1 MPETG
6 RSVPWRQGHFL
17 PDEALRSFEV
27 TESAD
32 KLAIVIS
39 HDCDIVQ
46 TPSVE
51 PNVEIV
57 VGRAIETPDG
67 NFTYSKNPRK
77 LHLEC
82 TAGTQR
88 FLVELVATDKMAVP
102 KEGDTGL
109 LKHAP
114 REDVRLSG
122 GELVILQQWLAARY
136 RRSAFPDEFDH
147 RLTATGVRDQLL
159 RILKRHGAHI
169 LAIYFDVDDGED
181 VAHNGPDDPY
191 KLTISLLY
199 STEATPDEA
208 EHAAM
213 EVSKSVRSVFKK
225 KCCLDG
231 THWKWIELADCEVLA
246 DTAMTVAQA
255 GYLRKWQTDYISFRS
270 EPPQEMLGEV

>member
-1 MPETG
+1 MAPTG

-67 NFTYSKNPRK
+67 NFKYSKNPRK

-102 KEGDTGL
+102 KEGETGL

-114 REDVRLSG
+114 REDLRLS
-122 GELVILQQWLAARY
+122 
-136 RRSAFPDEFDH
+136 
-147 RLTATGVRDQLL
+147 
-159 RILKRHGAHI
+159 
-169 LAIYFDVDDGED
+169 
-181 VAHNGPDDPY
+181 AHNGPDDPY

-199 STEATPDEA
+199 STEAAPDEA

-231 THWKWIELADCEVLA
+231 TH
-246 DTAMTVAQA
+246 
-255 GYLRKWQTDYISFRS
+255 
-270 EPPQEMLGEV
+270 

>member
-1 MPETG
+1 MAPTG
-6 RSVPWRQGHFL
+6 RSVPWRQGGFL

-32 KLAIVIS
+32 KLAVVIS

-51 PNVEIV
+51 PNVEII
-57 VGRAIETPDG
+57 VGRAIQTPDG
-67 NFTYSKNPRK
+67 NFTHSKNPRK

-82 TAGTQR
+82 TAGARQ

-102 KEGDTGL
+102 KEGQTGL

-136 RRSAFPDEFDH
+136 RRSAFPDEFDY

-169 LAIYFDVDDGED
+169 LAIYFDVDEGED
-181 VAHNGPDDPY
+181 VAHNDPDDPY

-199 STEATPDEA
+199 SSEVAPEKA
-208 EHAAM
+208 EHAAL
-213 EVSKSVRSVFKK
+213 EASNQYAPFSKKSAVWTVSIGSGSN
-225 KCCLDG
+225 
-231 THWKWIELADCEVLA
+231 
-246 DTAMTVAQA
+246 
-255 GYLRKWQTDYISFRS
+255 
-270 EPPQEMLGEV
+270 